1 MSSTDTQTKSDAD
14 QAGDKKAAKAMTAA
28 DAAKRVKRVVE
39 VKEGGKLVAKA
50 LPVKPDEVL
59 DFRDYGT
66 HVVVVTTDG
75 QKLSSAGAEA

>member
-1 MSSTDTQTKSDAD
+1 MTDPQNPPQNEGA
-14 QAGDKKAAKAMTAA
+14 DKKGAAAKAMTAA

-39 VKEGGKLVAKA
+39 AKEGGKLVMKT